1 MSDNIMSSVTQASS
15 PDSSHN
21 GTCILLHK
29 QEGQYA
35 HLRLLLYVH
44 IMTVKS
50 LLANCGMVEGMGW
63 DLCWFCLSTA
73 VPGRGGGVVG
83 QCCICMSLA

>member
-1 MSDNIMSSVTQASS
+1 MSSVTQASS
-15 PDSSHN
+15 PDSSRN

-50 LLANCGMVEGMGW
+50 LLADCGMVEGMRW
-63 DLCWFCLSTA
+63 DLC
-73 VPGRGGGVVG
+73 
-83 QCCICMSLA
+83 